1 MGEHIKSDKNGRL
14 LLLDTEVDDQNFV
27 IFNIYNASIELI
39 PPELI
44 SLSITRTNIIA
55 FCSSDHSLVLP
66 TLKLDKESHG
76 GAGLWKFNNS
86 LLPDEDLLY
95 KTYIFLQ
102 KNYLFQ
108 WISGRA
114 NILCKYVINICSQF
128 WAWLLQFF
136 FYAIL
141 QSSSFSW

>member
-1 MGEHIKSDKNGRL
+1 MGEHIKSDKNGCL
-14 LLLDTEVDDQNFV
+14 FLLDTEVDDQNFV
-27 IFNIYNASIELI
+27 IFNIYNASIKLI
-39 PPELI
+39 SPELI

-66 TLKLDKESHG
+66 TLKLDKGSHG
-76 GAGLWKFNNS
+76 GAGLWKLNNS
-86 LLPDEDLLY
+86 LLPDEHLFY

-114 NILCKYVINICSQF
+114 NILNF
-128 WAWLLQFF
+128 GRD
-136 FYAIL
+136 FY
-141 QSSSFSW
+141 SSFSMLFYKTPTSGGKKGLK